1 MDYSSRL
8 SASWM
13 RYFPWQTKGGGQ
25 LPMKDFAT
33 GLLLV
38 GLAVSIYLLV
48 DALTTENPNRRKTDL
63 EELNILETGMEV
75 IKAF

>member
-1 MDYSSRL
+1 
-8 SASWM
+8 
-13 RYFPWQTKGGGQ
+13 
-25 LPMKDFAT
+25 MKDFAT